1 MAPYSYAILGGD
13 ELEGF
18 KMNWG
23 ALDRYAKSL
32 IKEAGHHIKHSF
44 FTEIEISSKSSA
56 NDLVTNIDQEIEQ
69 FFISRIRRDFPDHRI
84 MGEEGFGDDIQSL
97 EGIIWFLDPI
107 DGTMNF
113 IHQKRNFAISLGIY
127 IDGIGMLG
135 YVYDVM
141 ADDLYSAM
149 KDEGAYLND
158 IQLPK
163 LKSTTIEE
171 AIIGVN
177 ASWVAPNRYVDNEPM
192 IDLVN
197 RCRGTRSYGS
207 AAIELTH
214 VAAGR
219 VDVYMSMRLS
229 PWDVAGGM
237 IIASE
242 VGAVSSTMKGER
254 PGLLE
259 QETFIVANAS
269 IHSQLL
275 EDFIALK
282 K

>member
-1 MAPYSYAILGGD
+1 MAPYSYAILGGE

-18 KMNWG
+18 EMNWG
-23 ALDRYAKSL
+23 AMDRYAKSL
-32 IKEAGHHIKHSF
+32 IKEAGHHIKRSF

-56 NDLVTNIDQEIEQ
+56 NDLVTNIDREIEQ
-69 FFISRIRRDFPDHRI
+69 FFITRIRRDFPDHRI
-84 MGEEGFGDDIQSL
+84 MGEEGFGDNIHSL
-97 EGIIWFLDPI
+97 DGVIWFLDPI

-113 IHQKRNFAISLGIY
+113 VHQKRNFAISLGIY

-158 IQLPK
+158 IRLPQLTD
-163 LKSTTIEE
+163 TTIEE

-177 ASWVAPNRYVDNEPM
+177 ASWIAPNRYVDNEPM
-192 IDLVN
+192 IELVKT
-197 RCRGTRSYGS
+197 CRGTRSYGS
-207 AAIELTH
+207 AALELTH
-214 VAAGR
+214 VATGR

-237 IIASE
+237 IIAGE
-242 VGAVSSTMKGER
+242 VGAISSTLQGEQS
-254 PGLLE
+254 GLLQ
-259 QETFIVANAS
+259 QETFIVSNAS

-275 EDFIALK
+275 KDFIILK

>member
-1 MAPYSYAILGGD
+1 
-13 ELEGF
+13 
-18 KMNWG
+18 MNWG
-23 ALDRYAKSL
+23 VLDRYAKSL
-32 IKEAGHHIKHSF
+32 IKEAGQHIKHSF
-44 FTEIEISSKSSA
+44 STEIVVSSKSSA
-56 NDLVTNIDQEIEQ
+56 NDLVTNIDREIEQ
-69 FFISRIRRDFPDHRI
+69 FFIKRIHRDFPNHRI

-97 EGIIWFLDPI
+97 DGVIWFLDPI

-113 IHQKRNFAISLGIY
+113 VHQKRNFAISLGIY

-158 IQLPK
+158 IRLPK
-163 LKSTTIEE
+163 LMDTTIEE
-171 AIIGVN
+171 AIVGVN
-177 ASWVAPNRYVDNEPM
+177 ASWVAPNRYVDHDPI

-197 RCRGTRSYGS
+197 KCRGTRSYGS
-207 AAIELTH
+207 AALELIH
-214 VAAGR
+214 VATGR

-237 IIASE
+237 IIANE
-242 VGAVSSTMKGER
+242 VGAISSTMSGQQ
-254 PGLLE
+254 PGML
-259 QETFIVANAS
+259 QSETFMVANAS
-269 IHSQLL
+269 VHTQLL
-275 EDFIALK
+275 EEFIVLK